1 MTNEEV
7 KNLVEEM
14 LKKSGWEITNE
25 TTEDGE
31 TIVRARG

>member
-1 MTNEEV
+1 MTNEEI
-7 KNLVEEM
+7 KNTIEEM

-31 TIVRARG
+31 IIVRPRD